1 MKTYGLSGRSGTGK
15 SYNAIELCSRLGVP
29 ALIDDGLFVYEN
41 SVVAGTS
48 AKKQRTK
55 VGAIKT
61 ALFAHD
67 DHCTLVQES
76 IIKIK
81 PEAILV
87 LGTSDRMIDLI
98 CKRLN
103 LPAPTQY
110 IHIED
115 VISEEQIEKASELRQ
130 KAGMHTIPAPTFQLR
145 RQFSGYFLDAKK
157 SFRKRG
163 NTQQDDGE
171 KTIVRPT
178 YSYMGSYEVSDKVI
192 SDIAEHVINT
202 TPGAAGLIWCAT
214 VKEDDGIY
222 IRVICLVEWGTRVRA
237 VAKAVQKSICD
248 AVESMT
254 AFNILG
260 AEVEVRG
267 YKVKN
272 S

>member
-1 MKTYGLSGRSGTGK
+1 MSGRSGTGK
-15 SYNAIELCSRLGVP
+15 SYNAIEICSRLGVP

-41 SVVAGTS
+41 NIVAGTS
-48 AKKQRTK
+48 AKKQKTK

-67 DHCTLVQES
+67 DHCAAAQEA
-76 IIKIK
+76 IIKTK

-87 LGTSDRMIDLI
+87 LGTSDRMVDLI

-103 LPAPTQY
+103 LPAPLEY

-115 VISEEQIEKASELRQ
+115 VISEDQIQKASERRK

-163 NTQQDDGE
+163 SQQHAEE

-178 YSYMGSYEVSDKVI
+178 YSYLGSYQISDKVI
-192 SDIAEHVINT
+192 SDIAEHIIEV
-202 TPGAAGLIWCAT
+202 TPGATNLLWCAT
-214 VKEDDGIY
+214 GKEDDGIY
-222 IRVICLVEWGTRVRA
+222 IRVICLVEWGTRVRE
-237 VAKAVQKSICD
+237 VAKAIQEKLCD
-248 AVESMT
+248 AVESTT

-272 S
+272 